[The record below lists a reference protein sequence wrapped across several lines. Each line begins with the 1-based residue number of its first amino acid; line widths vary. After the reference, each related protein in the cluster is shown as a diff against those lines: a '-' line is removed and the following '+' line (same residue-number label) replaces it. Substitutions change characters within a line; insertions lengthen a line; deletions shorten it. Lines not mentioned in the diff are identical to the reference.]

1 MVIHFE
7 ELWEKCEKLH
17 NKEDSVASVI
27 SELEMKLNLYKL
39 LSGNVNVPDDELKMI
54 KSRAMGEILLTLT
67 SLSQKDNVD
76 VFESLSVAYKQRVQ
90 RKI

>member
-1 MVIHFE
+1 MVHFE

-17 NKEDSVASVI
+17 DKETATLAI
-27 SELEMKLNLYKL
+27 IEELEMKLNLYKL
-39 LSGNVNVPDDELKMI
+39 LSENISVPEHELKMI

-67 SLSQKDNVD
+67 NLSQKDNVD
-76 VFESLSVAYKQRVQ
+76 VFEALSVAWKQRAQ

>member
-1 MVIHFE
+1 MVVHFE

-17 NKEDSVASVI
+17 NKEDSVTSVI

-39 LSGNVNVPDDELKMI
+39 LSGNVNVPDHELKMI

-67 SLSQKDNVD
+67 NLSQKDNVD
-76 VFESLSVAYKQRVQ
+76 VFESLSLAWKQRAI
-90 RKI
+90 KK